1 MESIK
6 FVIQSIIF
14 FFLVLTKTSYAT
26 NIGFESGNLSGW
38 TVGGNDVVIS
48 TGVNN
53 VTFGDNKYWT
63 INPYGTYMAQLY
75 PSGNITFDSAVE
87 SLGLNS
93 TENTAIRS
101 FMSANAGGGSP
112 NPTNATWIRRTVT
125 LQAGVTYS
133 FAWNY
138 LSTDYTPFN
147 DGSMMTL
154 VHTTNNNIIPTL
166 NNNQQR
172 YALLGF
178 TNPGTGNYSTGSY
191 GSTGWQ
197 LAVFTVPENGEYI
210 FGFATFNLG
219 DTILSP
225 MLFIDELQGE
235 TYLNGQP
242 FAPISPNPGSNA
254 PVTGGD
260 TGPSLCCGGSSAAFT
275 ANTEFINRLTT
286 FTSNNIDNRVVI
298 QQIGNNSTISVT
310 QTGKKNY
317 SEINSTGSNNL
328 VDINQTT
335 SGINQTNYLETTING
350 NSNTVNL
357 TQNSTGG
364 TLGIYTTINNGNN
377 SLIINQSG
385 IDHYAEISLNG
396 GNKSVNLTQSGNA
409 GHMAKIE
416 LSGGSTEI
424 TATQSGNTQQFYS
437 ITHHCAQTSC
447 ANITVNQGQ

>member
-6 FVIQSIIF
+6 FVIRSIIF
-14 FFLVLTKTSYAT
+14 FFLLLIKTSYAT
-26 NIGFESGNLSGW
+26 NVGFESGNLSGW
-38 TVGGNDVVIS
+38 TVGGNDVIIS

-63 INPYGTYMAQLY
+63 INPYGEYMAQLY
-75 PSGNITFDSAVE
+75 PSGSITFDNAVE

-154 VHTTNNNIIPTL
+154 VHATNSNIIPTL

-178 TNPGTGNYSTGSY
+178 TNLGTGNYSTGSY

-197 LAVFTVPENGEYI
+197 LAVFTVPENGDYV

-235 TYLNGQP
+235 TYLNSQP
-242 FAPISPNPGSNA
+242 FAPIAPNPGSNA

-260 TGPSLCCGGSSAAFT
+260 SSPSLCCGGSSAAFT
-275 ANTEFINRLTT
+275 ADAVFVNRLSS
-286 FTSNNIDNRVVI
+286 FSVSNIDNRVVI

-310 QTGKKNY
+310 QSGRKNY
-317 SEINSTGSNNL
+317 AEIQSTGSNNS

-335 SGINQTNYLETTING
+335 TGINPTNYLETTING
-350 NSNTVNL
+350 GNNSINL
-357 TQNSTGG
+357 SQHSTGG
-364 TLGIYTTINNGNN
+364 SLAISAIVNNENNTLT
-377 SLIINQSG
+377 INQSG
-385 IDHYAEISLNG
+385 SGHYAEIVLSG
-396 GNKSVNLTQSGNA
+396 GNKTVNLSQTGSGE
-409 GHMAKIE
+409 HMAKIE

-424 TATQSGNTQQFYS
+424 IAVQSGSVQQFYS
-437 ITHHCAQTSC
+437 ISHSCAQTSC
-447 ANITVNQGQ
+447 AAITVTQGQ